1 MRIEKPFNRRKVLGL
16 TPLID
21 VVFILLLFFM
31 LSTKFSQQQAIIL
44 KVPDKTGVTK
54 SATNTDHLS
63 VRLHIDGLITINKTT
78 TVNMDTLL
86 PHFVL
91 RRALKNEFAVFID
104 ADETVALQAII
115 SLSDTLYTAGFQ
127 DVNLRALR

>member
-1 MRIEKPFNRRKVLGL
+1 MRIEITFSRRKALGL

-31 LSTKFSQQQAIIL
+31 LSTQFSQQQAIIL

-54 SATNTDHLS
+54 STTDADQLS
-63 VRLHIDGLITINKTT
+63 VRLHAGGLITINKTI

-86 PHFVL
+86 PHVAL
-91 RRALKNEFAVFID
+91 RRALKNGIAIFID
-104 ADETVALQAII
+104 ADESVTLQAMI
-115 SLSDTLYTAGFQ
+115 SLSDTLHTAGFT